1 MAPQF
6 DVFEMHIPP
15 LYVLI
20 PGCLA
25 VLTILYISSHLIYN
39 LYFHPL
45 ASYPGPKSHAAA
57 RLPYVYYHLTG
68 QLPYKCHQLHTT
80 YGDVVRIAPDELSF
94 TNPNAWKDI
103 YGHRQGH
110 TPMPKDMAFYNRPPT
125 GVDSLITANREDH
138 SRYRRLVSHAF
149 SDKALR
155 EQEPLIKGYVDLL
168 IQRLH
173 ERATTGP
180 LEMVAWY
187 NWTTFD
193 LIGDLAFG
201 ESFGCLENC
210 TYHPWISMLFAS
222 IKAGAFLSS
231 LKRYGIKSM
240 MAVLVPKGLL
250 HKRREQLQLTEQKVM
265 KRLEQGTGRPDF
277 MSHILRHNDE
287 KGMKVPEIIVNS
299 ALLIVAGS
307 ETTATLLSGATYH
320 LLKNPRVMEKLQ
332 REIRGAFKEEK
343 DIDIA
348 GVNGLEYLLAVLDE
362 AMRMYPPV
370 PTGLPR
376 RVPGD
381 GDVIN
386 DRWVPGGT
394 AVSVNQ
400 WSTYRSEANFREPN
414 SFIPERFLDDPRF
427 ASDNKQALQPFSV
440 GPRNCVGRNLAY
452 AEMRLILAQ
461 VIWNFDMELAAES
474 ENWADQKIFSLWEKE
489 PLQVKLT
496 PVVRKSKGQSAE

>member
-1 MAPQF
+1 MATQF
-6 DVFEMHIPP
+6 NVFSMHIPP
-15 LYVLI
+15 LYALI
-20 PGCLA
+20 PSCLA
-25 VLTILYISSHLIYN
+25 VLTVLYTLSRVIYN
-39 LYFHPL
+39 IYFHPL
-45 ASYPGPKSHAAA
+45 ASYPGPKSHAST
-57 RLPYVYYHLTG
+57 RLLYVYYHLTG
-68 QLPYKCHQLHTT
+68 QLPYRCHQLHTT

-94 TNPNAWKDI
+94 TNADAWKDI
-103 YGHRQGH
+103 YGYRHGH
-110 TPMPKDMAFYNRPPT
+110 QPMPKDMSFYNIPSN
-125 GVDSLITANREDH
+125 GAHSLITASRADH
-138 SRYRRLVSHAF
+138 SRQRRLIAHAF

-173 ERATTGP
+173 ERSSTGP
-180 LEMVAWY
+180 LDMVSWY

-210 TYHPWISMLFAS
+210 TYHPWISMLFS
-222 IKAGAFLSS
+222 TIKAGAFLSS
-231 LKRYGIKSM
+231 LKRYGIKWM
-240 MAVLVPKGLL
+240 MVVLVPRGLL
-250 HKRREQLQLTEQKVM
+250 KSRSENLQLTKQKVM
-265 KRLEQGTGRPDF
+265 KRLEQGTSRPDF

-287 KGMKVPEIIVNS
+287 KGMKVPEIITNS
-299 ALLIVAGS
+299 TLLIVAGS

-320 LLKNPRVMEKLQ
+320 LLKNPRVVKKLQ
-332 REIRGAFKEEK
+332 REVREAFKVEE

-348 GVNGLEYLLAVLDE
+348 GVNGLEYMLAVLDE
-362 AMRMYPPV
+362 ALRMYPPV

-394 AVSVNQ
+394 AVSVNN

-427 ASDNKQALQPFSV
+427 ASDNKHALQPFSL

-461 VIWNFDMELAAES
+461 VLWNFDMELAPES
-474 ENWADQKIFSLWEKE
+474 DNWANQKIFSFWQKG
-489 PLQVKLT
+489 PLYVKLT
-496 PVVRKSKGQSAE
+496 PVVR

>member
-1 MAPQF
+1 
-6 DVFEMHIPP
+6 
-15 LYVLI
+15 
-20 PGCLA
+20 
-25 VLTILYISSHLIYN
+25 
-39 LYFHPL
+39 
-45 ASYPGPKSHAAA
+45 
-57 RLPYVYYHLTG
+57 
-68 QLPYKCHQLHTT
+68 
-80 YGDVVRIAPDELSF
+80 
-94 TNPNAWKDI
+94 
-103 YGHRQGH
+103 
-110 TPMPKDMAFYNRPPT
+110 
-125 GVDSLITANREDH
+125 
-138 SRYRRLVSHAF
+138 
-149 SDKALR
+149 
-155 EQEPLIKGYVDLL
+155 
-168 IQRLH
+168 
-173 ERATTGP
+173 
-180 LEMVAWY
+180 MVAWY

-250 HKRREQLQLTEQKVM
+250 NKRREQLQLTEQKVM

-320 LLKNPRVMEKLQ
+320 LLKNPRVMEKLKK
-332 REIRGAFKEEK
+332 EIREAFGEEK

-386 DRWVPGGT
+386 DRWVPGG
-394 AVSVNQ
+394 V
-400 WSTYRSEANFREPN
+400 
-414 SFIPERFLDDPRF
+414 
-427 ASDNKQALQPFSV
+427 
-440 GPRNCVGRNLAY
+440 CVAPPY
-452 AEMRLILAQ
+452 
-461 VIWNFDMELAAES
+461 LAAG
-474 ENWADQKIFSLWEKE
+474 WTDC
-489 PLQVKLT
+489 
-496 PVVRKSKGQSAE
+496 

>member
-1 MAPQF
+1 
-6 DVFEMHIPP
+6 
-15 LYVLI
+15 
-20 PGCLA
+20 
-25 VLTILYISSHLIYN
+25 
-39 LYFHPL
+39 
-45 ASYPGPKSHAAA
+45 
-57 RLPYVYYHLTG
+57 
-68 QLPYKCHQLHTT
+68 CHQLHTT
-80 YGDVVRIAPDELSF
+80 YGEVVRIAPDELSF
-94 TNPNAWKDI
+94 TNADAWRDI

-110 TPMPKDMAFYNRPPT
+110 LPMPKDMSFYNRPSN
-125 GVDSLITANREDH
+125 GAHSLITADRANH
-138 SRYRRLVSHAF
+138 SRQRRLISHAF

-173 ERATTGP
+173 ERASAGP
-180 LEMVAWY
+180 LDMVSWY

-201 ESFGCLENC
+201 ESFDCLENC

-231 LKRYGIKSM
+231 LRRYGIKWM
-240 MAVLVPKGLL
+240 MILLVPKGLL
-250 HKRREQLQLTEQKVM
+250 KSRTEQMELTKRKVM
-265 KRLEQGTGRPDF
+265 KRLEQGSSRPDF

-287 KGMKVPEIIVNS
+287 KGMEVPEIIINS
-299 ALLIVAGS
+299 TLLIVAGS

-320 LLKNPRVMEKLQ
+320 LLKNPRVMVKLQ
-332 REIRGAFKEEK
+332 REIRETFMEEK
-343 DIDIA
+343 DIDVT
-348 GVNGLEYLLAVLDE
+348 GVNGLEYMLAVLDE
-362 AMRMYPPV
+362 AMRIYPPV
-370 PTGLPR
+370 PTGMPR

-400 WSTYRSEANFREPN
+400 WSTYRSEDNFREPN

-427 ASDNKQALQPFSV
+427 ASDNKHALQPFSV
-440 GPRNCVGRNLAY
+440 GPRNCLGRNLAY

-461 VIWNFDMELAAES
+461 VLWNFDLELTTES
-474 ENWADQKIFSLWEKE
+474 ENWADQKIYSLWEKT
-489 PLQVKLT
+489 PLYVKLT
-496 PVVRKSKGQSAE
+496 PVMRESKGRSAE